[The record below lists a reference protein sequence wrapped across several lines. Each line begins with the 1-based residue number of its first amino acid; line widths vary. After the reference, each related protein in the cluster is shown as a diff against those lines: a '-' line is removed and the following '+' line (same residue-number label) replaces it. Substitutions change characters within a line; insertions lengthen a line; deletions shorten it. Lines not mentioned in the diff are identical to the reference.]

1 MKISIYKNAKSPVP
15 VGEMDFISYLYA
27 IRDGLWQDDIIDY
40 HTGKIEK
47 TQLKAVTPS
56 GIFNDTRANKNLK
69 AHSGFINID
78 IDQKDNQ
85 QKLTDIRETLFA
97 DPYIYAGHLSASG
110 KGISIY
116 IRINPEKHYESF
128 IALERYFADKY
139 QIVIDTAC
147 KDVSR
152 LRFISYDPELHI
164 NEKAKKWTETA
175 KKEEVRELNT
185 NYTFVQDDIDF
196 ILDQVK
202 AANIDLAPT
211 YHDWLRLG
219 FALADKYGE
228 GGRQNYHFLSQ
239 FNAKYNREQTDKQYT
254 NCVKHNG
261 RGITMNFFFYLAKQA
276 GLKIVTPRTKK
287 IEQVAKLRKK
297 QVGKSGGFKSDIEA
311 KADAMEYLQKMN
323 GIDIEISKPIIDAAF
338 QNSEKGENDSTEEKL
353 EQVFAYIDGL
363 GIRYNEVTQ
372 RAEYNGKD
380 MTDIALNS
388 IYINALSIF
397 GEKLSKQLVVDYIYS
412 DRTSR
417 YNPFLEFFNKYGN
430 RKTSGEN
437 VKNLIKSING
447 TMRNCDG
454 IPADD
459 YNEYFIEKWLL
470 SVVASAHGT
479 YSLLILVL
487 SGKQIS
493 GKTKWLRGLL
503 PSELSRYYAE
513 SKLDEGKDDQI
524 NMCTHLIICD
534 DEYGGKSKQ
543 EAKKLKDLSSKQTF
557 TIRRPYGRTS
567 EDLNRYAVLC
577 GTSNETDVINDITG
591 NRRVIPVNC
600 ESVNFELY
608 DSVDKVDLWA
618 ELYQKWKQIG
628 DGWMLT
634 AADIKILNDFNIEY
648 TEASTEIELIYA
660 NFMPPDYKSQEKYT
674 STEIRQY
681 LETKSGIKNISQ
693 RRLGI
698 ELKKMGYQKQ
708 NFRSGNS
715 VFAAW
720 AISKKQFF
728 SENTPF

>member
-1 MKISIYKNAKSPVP
+1 MKISLYKNAKSPQP
-15 VGEMDFISYLYA
+15 IGEMDFVAYLNA

-40 HTGKIEK
+40 HTGKLEK
-47 TQLKAVTPS
+47 TALKAVTPS
-56 GIFNDTRANKNLK
+56 GIFNESRANKNLK
-69 AHSGFINID
+69 SHSGFINID

-85 QKLTDIRETLFA
+85 QKLIEIRDTLYA
-97 DPYIYAGHLSASG
+97 DSFIYAAHLSASG

-116 IRINPEKHYESF
+116 IRINPDKHYESF

-152 LRFISYDPELHI
+152 LRFISYDPELYI

-175 KKEEVRELNT
+175 KKEEVKELNT

-196 ILDQVK
+196 VLDQIR
-202 AANIDLAPT
+202 AASIDLAPT
-211 YHDWLRLG
+211 YHDWLRIG

-228 GGRQNYHFLSQ
+228 GGRDTFHFISQ
-239 FNAKYNREQTDKQYT
+239 FSSKYNREQSDRQYT

-261 RGITMNFFFYLAKQA
+261 RGITMNFFFYLAKLA

-297 QVGKSGGFKSDIEA
+297 QVGKSGGYKTEIEA
-311 KADAMEYLQKMN
+311 KKDAIEYLEKMN
-323 GIDIEISKPIIDAAF
+323 GIEPDVSKPIIDAAF
-338 QNSEKGENDSTEEKL
+338 QNSEKGETDSTEEKL

-372 RAEYNGKD
+372 RAEYNGRD

-388 IYINALSIF
+388 IYINAISIF
-397 GEKLSKQLVVDYIYS
+397 GEKLSKNLVIDYIYS
-412 DRTSR
+412 DRTHR
-417 YNPFLEFFNKYGN
+417 YNPFAEFFNKYGN
-430 RKTSGEN
+430 RKTSGDN
-437 VKNLIKSING
+437 ISKIISAIKG

-454 IPADD
+454 IPAND

-503 PSELSRYYAE
+503 PDELSRYYAE

-557 TIRRPYGRTS
+557 TIRRPYGRNS

-577 GTSNETDVINDITG
+577 GTSNETEVINDITG

-600 ESVNFELY
+600 EAVDFEIY
-608 DSVDKVDLWA
+608 EAVDKIDLWA
-618 ELYQKWKQIG
+618 ELYQKWKIVG

-634 AADIKILNDFNIEY
+634 PADIKILNDFNIDF
-648 TEASTEIELIYA
+648 TEASTESELIYS
-660 NFMPPDYKSQEKYT
+660 NFMPTDYKSQEKYT

-681 LETKSGIKNISQ
+681 LESKSGIKYLSQ

-698 ELKKMGYQKQ
+698 ELKKMGYKKQ
-708 NFRSGNS
+708 SFRDGNS
-715 VFAAW
+715 IFAAW
-720 AISKKQFF
+720 SIAKKQDNPE
-728 SENTPF
+728 STPF